1 MYFFDLKD
9 GAAFTIARWFR
20 LPRRVRTGRRQPPEQ
35 KQSKVDLYR
44 SRDAATCSGLVPRVA
59 VGIAR
64 GIVGIVGGVPVL
76 EVELLLQ
83 GRIFLL

>member
-44 SRDAATCSGLVPRVA
+44 SRDAATFSGLGFSVA
-59 VGIAR
+59 VGIAG
-64 GIVGIVGGVPVL
+64 GIVGIVGGVLFL
-76 EVELLLQ
+76 EAELLLE